1 MSSGSSCQNWFDE
14 IFWRLLMNSVTIAF
28 TKHELNQAFIGC
40 SRKVYLHARSCIDKY
55 HGACIA
61 QHLSRYLLI
70 TCEVNAMLRCCTTAR
85 QTLNNTYPIT
95 SGTSFYNRILI
106 PVALLVKTYVRKL
119 AEVPVYE
126 KTLNFDNDWS

>member
-1 MSSGSSCQNWFDE
+1 MHYVIRIKLPKIGFDE

-28 TKHELNQAFIGC
+28 TKHELNQAFIEC
-40 SRKVYLHARSCIDKY
+40 SRKVYLHARSCTDKY

-61 QHLSRYLLI
+61 QHLLI
-70 TCEVNAMLRCCTTAR
+70 TCGVNAMLRCCTTAR
-85 QTLNNTYPIT
+85 QALNNNYPIT

-126 KTLNFDNDWS
+126 KTLNFYND